1 MIEFRRCDAASPPAS
16 DFIAAVLEEFD
27 AAAGRPLQGGITTT
41 PADFSPPGGAYVVG
55 WVGETPACGGGVKAL
70 GDLTAELK
78 RIYVHP
84 RFRGRGVGRSL
95 VDALEDTARELGHRG
110 VRLDSPTA
118 PWPTY
123 LKAGYREI
131 ADYNGNPHAD
141 FWGEKQL

>member
-1 MIEFRRCDAASPPAS
+1 
-16 DFIAAVLEEFD
+16 
-27 AAAGRPLQGGITTT
+27 
-41 PADFSPPGGAYVVG
+41 
-55 WVGETPACGGGVKAL
+55 L

-84 RFRGRGVGRSL
+84 RFRGRGLGRSL
-95 VDALEDTARELGHRG
+95 VDALENTARELGHRV

-118 PWPTY
+118 PWPMY